1 MNLVS
6 TDFKFFIEYDANP
19 FVLFNSKG
27 KIIYLNSSA
36 EMLMGSC
43 TREKLFEVTLSYAP
57 KSFGYKKTLI
67 DLSFGYFEFYA
78 INVLYENEDEIGI
91 HLYNKPMPKINNKV
105 NLDGYSHTDINL
117 LFEANIE
124 LFKMQYSGQLKLI
137 TDYDLPKL
145 YIHQNNFSFLIRKI
159 FENMKSSSEIII
171 NIKIKIGELI
181 IVNGKKYPIILFI
194 FKANNKDKQNNK
206 DIKRIAMDNY
216 INIHCKED
224 SVILEIPAID
234 V

>member
-1 MNLVS
+1 MNSVL

-57 KSFGYKKTLI
+57 KTFGYKKTLI

-78 INVLYENEDEIGI
+78 INVSYENEEEIGI

-105 NLDGYSHTDINL
+105 NLEGYSQTDINL

-124 LFKMQYSGQLKLI
+124 LFKMQYSGKLKLI

-181 IVNGKKYPIILFI
+181 IVNGRKYPIILFI
-194 FKANNKDKQNNK
+194 FKANSKDKQNSK
-206 DIKRIAMDNY
+206 EIKRIAMDNH

-234 V
+234 F

>member
-78 INVLYENEDEIGI
+78 INVSYENEDEIGI

-105 NLDGYSHTDINL
+105 NLEGYSKTDINL

-124 LFKMQYSGQLKLI
+124 LFKMQYSGKLKLI

-159 FENMKSSSEIII
+159 FENMKSASEIII

-194 FKANNKDKQNNK
+194 FQANQKDKQNNK
-206 DIKRIAMDNY
+206 EIKRIAMDNY
-216 INIHCKED
+216 INIHCKKD

>member
-1 MNLVS
+1 MNSVS
-6 TDFKFFIEYDANP
+6 TNFNFFIEYDANP

-27 KIIYLNSSA
+27 KIVYLNSSA

-43 TREKLFEVTLSYAP
+43 TRKKLFDVTLSYAP

-78 INVLYENEDEIGI
+78 INVLYENEEEIAI
-91 HLYNKPMPKINNKV
+91 HLYNKPMPKINSRV
-105 NLDGYSHTDINL
+105 NLEGYSQTDINL

-124 LFKMQYSGQLKLI
+124 LFKMQYNGKLKLI

-159 FENMKSSSEIII
+159 FETMKSASEIII

-194 FKANNKDKQNNK
+194 FKSNNKEKQKDKE
-206 DIKRIAMDNY
+206 IKSIAMDNY

-224 SVILEIPAID
+224 SIILEIPAIS
-234 V
+234 

>member
-78 INVLYENEDEIGI
+78 INVLYENEEEIAI
-91 HLYNKPMPKINNKV
+91 HLYNKPMPKINNRV
-105 NLDGYSHTDINL
+105 NLEGYSHTDINL

-124 LFKMQYSGQLKLI
+124 LFKMQYSGKLKLI

-145 YIHQNNFSFLIRKI
+145 YIHQNNFSLLIRKI
-159 FENMKSSSEIII
+159 FENMKSASEIII

-194 FKANNKDKQNNK
+194 FQANKKDKQNNK
-206 DIKRIAMDNY
+206 EIKRIAMDNH

-234 V
+234 F

>member
-1 MNLVS
+1 MNSVL
-6 TDFKFFIEYDANP
+6 TDFRFFIEYDANP

-27 KIIYLNSSA
+27 KIVYLNSSA
-36 EMLMGSC
+36 EILMGSC

-57 KSFGYKKTLI
+57 KNFGYKKTLL

-78 INVLYENEDEIGI
+78 INVLYDNEEEIAI
-91 HLYNKPMPKINNKV
+91 HLYNKPMAKLNSSV
-105 NLDGYSHTDINL
+105 NLEGYSKTDINL

-124 LFKMQYSGQLKLI
+124 LFKMQYNGTLKLI

-159 FENMKSSSEIII
+159 FEQMKKSDKITI
-171 NIKIKIGELI
+171 NIKIKIGEMI

-194 FKANNKDKQNNK
+194 LNSNYRDNKNDKEIG
-206 DIKRIAMDNY
+206 DIAMENY
-216 INIHCKED
+216 INIHFKET
-224 SVILEIPAID
+224 SIALEIPAIS
-234 V
+234 

>member
-105 NLDGYSHTDINL
+105 NLEGYSHTDINL

-124 LFKMQYSGQLKLI
+124 LFKMQYSGKLKLI

-216 INIHCKED
+216 ITIHCKED

>member
-1 MNLVS
+1 MNSVS

-19 FVLFNSKG
+19 FILFNAKG

-36 EMLMGSC
+36 EMLMGIC
-43 TREKLFEVTLSYAP
+43 TREKLFDVTLSYAP

-78 INVLYENEDEIGI
+78 INILYENEEEIAI
-91 HLYNKPMPKINNKV
+91 HLYNKSMPKINNRI
-105 NLDGYSHTDINL
+105 NLDGYNKTDINL

-124 LFKMQYSGQLKLI
+124 LFKMQYIGKLQLI

-159 FENMKSSSEIII
+159 FDSMKSSTKIFI

-181 IVNGKKYPIILFI
+181 VVNGKKYPIILFI
-194 FKANNKDKQNNK
+194 FQDNNKNRENYEE
-206 DIKRIAMDNY
+206 IKRIAMDNY
-216 INIHCKED
+216 INIHCKEN
-224 SVILEIPAID
+224 SIILEIPAID
-234 V
+234 F

>member
-1 MNLVS
+1 MSIPL

-27 KIIYLNSSA
+27 KIVYLNYSA

-43 TREKLFEVTLSYAP
+43 TPKELFDIALYYAP

-78 INVLYENEDEIGI
+78 INVSYSNEEEIAI
-91 HLYNKPMPKINNKV
+91 HLYNKPMVKINRTI
-105 NLDGYSHTDINL
+105 NLEGYSLTDINL

-124 LFKMQYSGQLKLI
+124 LFKMQYSGELKLV
-137 TDYDLPKL
+137 TDYELPKL

-159 FENMKSSSEIII
+159 FEQMKNSPIIEIKII
-171 NIKIKIGELI
+171 IKIGELI
-181 IVNGKKYPIILFI
+181 VVNKKRYPIILFNFI
-194 FKANNKDKQNNK
+194 CKNRDKSRDK
-206 DIKRIAMDNY
+206 DIYNIATENY
-216 INIHCKED
+216 INAHFKENMV
-224 SVILEIPAID
+224 SLEIPAIK
-234 V
+234 

>member
-1 MNLVS
+1 MNLVL

-57 KSFGYKKTLI
+57 KSFGYKKTLV
-67 DLSFGYFEFYA
+67 DLSFEYFEFYA
-78 INVLYENEDEIGI
+78 INVLYENEDEIAI
-91 HLYNKPMPKINNKV
+91 HLYNKPMPKINSKV
-105 NLDGYSHTDINL
+105 NLEGYSQTDINL

-124 LFKMQYSGQLKLI
+124 LFKMQYSGKLKLI

-159 FENMKSSSEIII
+159 FEQMKSATEITI

-194 FKANNKDKQNNK
+194 FKSNNKDKQK
-206 DIKRIAMDNY
+206 DKEIKNIAIDNY
-216 INIHCKED
+216 INIHCKEN
-224 SVILEIPAID
+224 SIILEIPAIS
-234 V
+234 